1 MLKYLKRLF
10 SLHLVR
16 YTLVGGVGIPINLVA
31 LAVFL
36 HVFLSL
42 LYHFQPPPKDSRKDS
57 KSVSNRAKKYPLT
70 GMSPRSVR
78 LLVQ

>member
-16 YTLVGGVGIPINLVA
+16 YALVGGVDIPINLVA
-31 LAVFL
+31 LVVFL

-42 LYHFQPPPKDSRKDS
+42 LYHFQPLPKDSRKDS
-57 KSVSNRAKKYPLT
+57 
-70 GMSPRSVR
+70 
-78 LLVQ
+78 